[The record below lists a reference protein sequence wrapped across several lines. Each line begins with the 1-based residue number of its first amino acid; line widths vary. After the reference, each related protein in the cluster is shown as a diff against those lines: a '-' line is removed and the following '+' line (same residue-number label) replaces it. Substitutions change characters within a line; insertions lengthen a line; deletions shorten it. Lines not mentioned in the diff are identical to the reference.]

1 MKCKKKIIAGV
12 ICLLFFSLST
22 KNIWLAC
29 RDIQSGE
36 PQGQEQQKQQT
47 KAQLLYDNDTDT
59 DTGVSDWAYSMD
71 HEWNLI
77 LVNSTHFV
85 NQDYISNIKLT
96 KLRNGQAVD
105 ERCYPDLQRMMDD
118 CRKEGYS
125 PIICSSFRTNQK
137 QRELFKKQVSEY
149 MSQGLSE
156 QDAKAE
162 AAKSVAIPG
171 TSEHEL
177 GLAVDIADINNQNL
191 ISGMESQP
199 VQQWL
204 MENCWKYGFI
214 LRYPP
219 DKSDITGIV
228 YEPWHYRYVGYG
240 AAKYIYENNLTLE
253 EYLEAI
259 GDEAIGDGVSGI
271 FSVPSGGKPLGTE
284 FFGIFDELVGTESMA
299 FS

>member
-36 PQGQEQQKQQT
+36 SQGQEQRKQQT

-59 DTGVSDWAYSMD
+59 DTRVSDWAYSMD

-171 TSEHEL
+171 TS
-177 GLAVDIADINNQNL
+177 G
-191 ISGMESQP
+191 
-199 VQQWL
+199 
-204 MENCWKYGFI
+204 
-214 LRYPP
+214 
-219 DKSDITGIV
+219 
-228 YEPWHYRYVGYG
+228 
-240 AAKYIYENNLTLE
+240 
-253 EYLEAI
+253 
-259 GDEAIGDGVSGI
+259 
-271 FSVPSGGKPLGTE
+271 
-284 FFGIFDELVGTESMA
+284 
-299 FS
+299 

>member
-1 MKCKKKIIAGV
+1 
-12 ICLLFFSLST
+12 
-22 KNIWLAC
+22 
-29 RDIQSGE
+29 
-36 PQGQEQQKQQT
+36 
-47 KAQLLYDNDTDT
+47 
-59 DTGVSDWAYSMD
+59 
-71 HEWNLI
+71 
-77 LVNSTHFV
+77 
-85 NQDYISNIKLT
+85 
-96 KLRNGQAVD
+96 
-105 ERCYPDLQRMMDD
+105 MMDD

-259 GDEAIGDGVSGI
+259 GDGVSGI

>member
-1 MKCKKKIIAGV
+1 MMCKKKIIAGV
-12 ICLLFFSLST
+12 ICLLFVSLST

-36 PQGQEQQKQQT
+36 PQGQEQRKQQT

-59 DTGVSDWAYSMD
+59 DTRVSDWAYSMD

-85 NQDYISNIKLT
+85 NQDYISNIKLA

-105 ERCYPDLQRMMDD
+105 ERCYHDLQRMMDD

-137 QRELFKKQVSEY
+137 QRELYKKQVAIY

-156 QDAKAE
+156 QEAKAE

-191 ISGMESQP
+191 VSGMESQP
-199 VQQWL
+199 VQKWL
-204 MENCWKYGFI
+204 MENSWKYGFI

-259 GDEAIGDGVSGI
+259 GGNHWGRETIGDGV
-271 FSVPSGGKPLGTE
+271 FWH
-284 FFGIFDELVGTESMA
+284 F
-299 FS
+299 